1 MSAVDSRNAWV
12 DVLRG
17 LAASAVVLFHFNVI
31 PYQGTPEA
39 FTAVWRAFWGLGH
52 LGVPVFFVLSGYCIA
67 LAWIR
72 ADDWRGFAWRRA
84 RRILPPYYASLL
96 VIGVLAVSFKLT
108 RGVNDVASLP
118 TTPKAVLATLTLT
131 TAPVTSVPT
140 LNWVYWSLSY
150 EVAFYVLMG
159 LLLLLPVGRRHLAL
173 AALHLFMCG
182 FSALR
187 LPVFFFTDLWPLFGA
202 GTALALWPGNRG
214 VAVTMLVGN
223 VLHAAARAVVGAD
236 ELEYLLAG
244 GAAVGLLVL
253 SGRRRFP
260 AWLER
265 LRRLGIFSY
274 SLYLIHV
281 PVGCYGLLRLLPTTF
296 PSDVMF
302 IFLQSLVFAGTL
314 GCSYVF
320 YLACE
325 RPFMGGAKAVR

>member
-1 MSAVDSRNAWV
+1 MSVGDSRNAWV

-17 LAASAVVLFHFNVI
+17 LAASAVVLFHFNVV
-31 PYQGTPEA
+31 PYEGTPGA

-67 LAWIR
+67 LTWFR
-72 ADDWRGFAWRRA
+72 ADGWRGFAWRRA
-84 RRILPPYYASLL
+84 RRIFPPYYASLL
-96 VIGVLAVSFKLT
+96 VIGVLAVSLKLT
-108 RGVNDVASLP
+108 RGINDVASLP

-150 EVAFYVLMG
+150 EVAFYILMG
-159 LLLLLPVGRRHLAL
+159 LLLLLPVARRHSAL
-173 AALHLFMCG
+173 AALHLLVCG
-182 FSALR
+182 FSALG

-202 GTALALWPGNRG
+202 GTALALWPADRQL
-214 VAVTMLVGN
+214 AAMMLVGN
-223 VLHAAARAVVGAD
+223 VLHVAARAAVGAD

-253 SGRRRFP
+253 SGRWRFP
-260 AWLER
+260 HGLDG
-265 LRRLGIFSY
+265 LRRLGAFSY
-274 SLYLIHV
+274 SIYLIHV
-281 PVGCYGLLRLLPTTF
+281 PMGCYGLLRLLPAAF

-302 IFLQSLVFAGTL
+302 ISLQSVVFVGTL
-314 GCSYVF
+314 VSSYVF

-325 RPFMGGAKAVR
+325 RPFVGGAKAAR